1 VQDTPLWGDKIKRKV
16 KKMKKE
22 KKKEKRETEIKIRL
36 TDKEKDELR
45 TLAKEEGL
53 SVSEYIRKH
62 TLKKQ
67 AERELKM
74 EMERQLIYE
83 LNRIGNNLNQMARG
97 INILRK
103 KGVLDDRDK
112 KNLEVIKGIVEKVS
126 KELEG
131 VLTNAFKH
139 RISKN

>member
-1 VQDTPLWGDKIKRKV
+1 
-16 KKMKKE
+16 MKKE

-36 TDKEKDELR
+36 TDREKDELR

-97 INILRK
+97 INILKK
-103 KGVLDDRDK
+103 KGTLEGEDRK
-112 KNLEVIKGIVEKVS
+112 LLKSIEARVEKAI
-126 KELEG
+126 KEFEVVVKKCLS
-131 VLTNAFKH
+131 T
-139 RISKN
+139 